1 MKFKAAIVLVVLA
14 LSTIPAFGQI
24 YDEGQT
30 YSVGSGTFAGDYVI
44 CEQASPC
51 SFTDSTTWSDVLVY
65 YSSSKGPFLSDST
78 SDANTVAVFS
88 DDESGYFSLSNFLA
102 NYNTSTSLQ
111 VVGSVK
117 LQGLACSQIT

>member
-51 SFTDSTTWSDVLVY
+51 SFTDPERCARVLQ
-65 YSSSKGPFLSDST
+65 L
-78 SDANTVAVFS
+78 
-88 DDESGYFSLSNFLA
+88 E
-102 NYNTSTSLQ
+102 Q
-111 VVGSVK
+111 RSVP
-117 LQGLACSQIT
+117 LGLGQ